1 MQAPY
6 ELNSFMSAFAHA
18 AVGMAITDLNGRF
31 VGVNDAFCRITGY
44 SCAELR
50 SLDFLSITHPDYR
63 EWHAKFINQ
72 MMERQ
77 VPAFVLEKPYVKKSG
92 ELVWVQDSVSLLRD
106 REGKAVNILALCQD
120 ISERQIAQEA
130 LRESEE
136 RFRLQ
141 FRATPVPI
149 FSWRRVGNDFMLVD
163 FNDAADRMT
172 AHWIA
177 NLLGRKASELYMN
190 TPEVID
196 GLERCFNQKKPIRK
210 TGDFRL
216 LSTGELKHLD
226 VSFVWVPPDLVM
238 IHTDDITERK
248 RAEEAK
254 LEAERKYRDIFEN
267 ANQGIFQTTPDGR
280 FLTANPALARILGFD
295 SVEQLI
301 GERTNL
307 ASQQYSD
314 SGQRET
320 FKRELEK
327 HGVVRGF
334 EYEAYRKDGSRIW
347 LSDSVRTV
355 LKEDGT
361 VLYYEGIAEDITE
374 RKRAETEL
382 TKQKEILQKIF
393 DQIPLMISF
402 VDENGRMDLVN
413 GEWERTLGWTLREI
427 LDKNVDVFTECYPDP
442 DYRKRVMTFV
452 AQSEDKWVDFK
463 TKTRDGRTIDTSWAR
478 IQLSNGTSIGIGK
491 DITQQRRLEHLSAA
505 STALAHGLS
514 GARSPLEAARLIVQ
528 TADELFGWD
537 SCTLD
542 LYDGEK
548 DALLP
553 ILNIDTIGGERQDIT
568 SFLTGQPPT
577 LRARRV
583 IEKGAELIVRDV
595 PYLFEKGAIPFGD
608 TARASATIMSV
619 PIRHGPNIIGLFS
632 VQSYQPHPYSPA
644 SLDELQSLADIC
656 GQALNRIQAEQSL
669 YESEERFR
677 QIAENI
683 DEVIWMVDLGVQNLL
698 YVNPAYERIWGR
710 SCESAY
716 ARIPSVLEAVH
727 PDDRKKTETMLR
739 RCLAGDYRSLEFR
752 IRRPDD
758 SVRWIRTRAFP
769 IRNTEGTAYRLAGI
783 AEDITE
789 RRRAETELRSY
800 SRRLMEAQESERKH
814 IARELHDEIGQVLT
828 AVRINLQ
835 SLEQLCDESSIVNQV
850 AEDILVIDEAL
861 KRVRDL
867 SFELRPSL
875 LDDLGLAAATRWY
888 VDRYTSR
895 AAMKAEVQID
905 SEISQIRLSRDVE
918 TACFRILQEALANAA
933 RHAQAQ
939 NVSITLRSFASTL
952 QLSVKDN
959 GVGIETTC
967 LQNSSDQSTA
977 LGLRG
982 MEERAL
988 AVAGRLDILSG
999 QSLGTE
1005 IRASFPIVHAGS
1017 GNEFAFKP
1025 PGSEPELSG
1034 QH

>member
-1 MQAPY
+1 
-6 ELNSFMSAFAHA
+6 MSAFAHA

-106 REGKAVNILALCQD
+106 REGKAVNILAVCQD
-120 ISERQIAQEA
+120 IRERQIAQEA
-130 LRESEE
+130 LLESEE
-136 RFRLQ
+136 RFRVQ

-149 FSWRRVGNDFMLVD
+149 FLWRRVGNDFMLVD

-177 NLLGRKASELYMN
+177 NLVGRKASELYVN

-196 GLERCFNQKKPIRK
+196 GLDKCFNQKKPVRK

-248 RAEEAK
+248 RAESEI
-254 LEAERKYRDIFEN
+254 R
-267 ANQGIFQTTPDGR
+267 
-280 FLTANPALARILGFD
+280 
-295 SVEQLI
+295 
-301 GERTNL
+301 
-307 ASQQYSD
+307 
-314 SGQRET
+314 
-320 FKRELEK
+320 
-327 HGVVRGF
+327 
-334 EYEAYRKDGSRIW
+334 
-347 LSDSVRTV
+347 
-355 LKEDGT
+355 
-361 VLYYEGIAEDITE
+361 
-374 RKRAETEL
+374 
-382 TKQKEILQKIF
+382 KQKEILQRVF
-393 DQIPLMISF
+393 DQIPLMISC
-402 VDENGRMDLVN
+402 VDEDGRLKLVN
-413 GEWERTLGWTLREI
+413 GEWERTLGWTHKEI
-427 LDKNVDVFTECYPDP
+427 VEKNVDVFAECYPDP
-442 DYRKRVMTFV
+442 EYRKRVSTFV
-452 AQSEDKWVDFK
+452 SQSNAQWEDFK
-463 TKTRDGRTIDTSWAR
+463 TKTRDGRTIDTSWTR
-478 IQLSNGTSIGIGK
+478 SQLSDGTSIGIGK

-568 SFLTGQPPT
+568 SFLTGQPTP
-577 LRARRV
+577 RARRV
-583 IEKGAELIVRDV
+583 IEKGAELIVREV
-595 PYLFEKGAIPFGD
+595 PYLFEKSAVPFGD

-632 VQSYQPHPYSPA
+632 IQSYQPHPYSPA

-656 GQALNRIQAEQSL
+656 GHALNRIQAEQSL

-716 ARIPSVLEAVH
+716 ARILSVLEGVH
-727 PDDRKKTETMLR
+727 PDDRKKTETLLR

-769 IRNTEGTAYRLAGI
+769 IRDTEGTAYRLAGI

-789 RRRAETELRSY
+789 RKRAETELRSY
-800 SRRLMEAQESERKH
+800 SRRLIEAQESERKH

-835 SLEQLCDESSIVNQV
+835 SLEQLCDKSSIVNQV
-850 AEDILVIDEAL
+850 AEGILVIDEAL

-918 TACFRILQEALANAA
+918 TACFRILQEALANVA

-1005 IRASFPIVHAGS
+1005 IRASFPIVHAGN